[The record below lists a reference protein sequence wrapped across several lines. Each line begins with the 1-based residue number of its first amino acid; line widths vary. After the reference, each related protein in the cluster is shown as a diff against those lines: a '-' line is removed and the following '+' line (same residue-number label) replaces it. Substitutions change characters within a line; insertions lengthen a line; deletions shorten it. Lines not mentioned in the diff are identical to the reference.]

1 MANDVQQGTL
11 CRATLEAVAA
21 IFDGRA
27 AALRDVAD
35 GPSSRRPH
43 WVSPSENHRLAR
55 DAENDAAMIRRLRRF
70 ARASAFAFA
79 CCAALPAGVP
89 SQVR

>member
-1 MANDVQQGTL
+1 MSKQETTL

-43 WVSPSENHRLAR
+43 WVSPSDNHRLAR
-55 DAENDAAMIRRLRRF
+55 EAENDAAMIRRLAGEPCAF
-70 ARASAFAFA
+70 PACDCPPGTSACGRAS
-79 CCAALPAGVP
+79 
-89 SQVR
+89 